1 MDIIQ
6 AIPLSPGK
14 YKLVDI
20 DIVQL
25 LDIFPVGFKNPDQF
39 KDLVFLFIIC
49 TFVNK
54 KNHSPNSLKQPK
66 KCFYTMLFFT
76 FMLGEGGGQ

>member
-1 MDIIQ
+1 MGEFIVQHSENKIYCNLDIIQ

-39 KDLVFLFIIC
+39 KDLVF
-49 TFVNK
+49 
-54 KNHSPNSLKQPK
+54 
-66 KCFYTMLFFT
+66 
-76 FMLGEGGGQ
+76 

>member
-25 LDIFPVGFKNPDQF
+25 LDIVPVGFKNPDQF
-39 KDLVFLFIIC
+39 KDLVFWLYIIRITINNRFIND
-49 TFVNK
+49 FGDM
-54 KNHSPNSLKQPK
+54 
-66 KCFYTMLFFT
+66 Y
-76 FMLGEGGGQ
+76 

>member
-1 MDIIQ
+1 MGKFIVQHSENKIYCNLDIIQ

-25 LDIFPVGFKNPDQF
+25 LDIVPVGFKNPDQF
-39 KDLVFLFIIC
+39 KDFVFLIIHNSHY
-49 TFVNK
+49 NK
-54 KNHSPNSLKQPK
+54 
-66 KCFYTMLFFT
+66 
-76 FMLGEGGGQ
+76 